1 MADEQLATT
10 GEHEME
16 MDAKSGN
23 SELNVA
29 RKNDY

>member
-10 GEHEME
+10 GEHEIE
-16 MDAKSGN
+16 MDGNSGN

-29 RKNDY
+29 RINDY